1 MLVIGFVSLSLYA
14 IPVMPDCQG
23 RLYSRFGSQA
33 GCCIPGTRFLMF
45 GSAVL
50 SSFSTQPFLISSAGY
65 GELSVMTMMSRP
77 IEVPCES
84 GSWIFP
90 KNCAL
95 SLMSSMYLTL
105 MPVRFVNRSSEGWL
119 FVLLLMSMYSGQF
132 ENTRVFAS
140 L

>member
-33 GCCIPGTRFLMF
+33 GCCSPGTRFLRF
-45 GSAVL
+45 GSAFL
-50 SSFSTQPFLISSAGY
+50 SSFSTQPFLIKSAGY
-65 GELSVMTMMSRP
+65 GELSVKTMMSRP
-77 IEVPCES
+77 IDMPCEI

-95 SLMSSMYLTL
+95 SLVSFRYL
-105 MPVRFVNRSSEGWL
+105 
-119 FVLLLMSMYSGQF
+119 
-132 ENTRVFAS
+132 
-140 L
+140 